1 MAVQRSPKPLMR
13 VRFLSPL
20 PKPHM
25 SSSNPD
31 VLRMSKLNVLQDTPV
46 RTGVI
51 DEELQVK
58 PGAFFFIPQAEV
70 LYQDI

>member
-20 PKPHM
+20 PIEI
-25 SSSNPD
+25 
-31 VLRMSKLNVLQDTPV
+31 VLIQPGCPGFIQSDCPPECTSLYRI
-46 RTGVI
+46 I

-58 PGAFFFIPQAEV
+58 PGAFFFILQA
-70 LYQDI
+70 